1 MKNLLI
7 LSILS
12 ILSTF
17 AIASTANAQ
26 DFAKDCIPDCDSA
39 AKVVIFNG
47 ASFDGTVYLHD
58 ADVQLSTRQV
68 KAVHEIAANGQTPV
82 ICMDASVLVVTSNN

>member
-1 MKNLLI
+1 MRNI
-7 LSILS
+7 IIASILS
-12 ILSTF
+12 ILAT
-17 AIASTANAQ
+17 ATTANAQ
-26 DFAKDCIPDCDSA
+26 EFAKDCIPNCDSA

-68 KAVHEIAANGQTPV
+68 KAVKAIAAQGQLPV
-82 ICMDASVLVVTSNN
+82 VCMDAETVIVTANN

>member
-1 MKNLLI
+1 MRNII
-7 LSILS
+7 LASIL
-12 ILSTF
+12 
-17 AIASTANAQ
+17 AIVGTATTANAQ
-26 DFAKDCIPDCDSA
+26 DFAKDCIPNCDSA

-68 KAVHEIAANGQTPV
+68 KAVKAIAAQGQLPV
-82 ICMDASVLVVTSNN
+82 VCMDSEVVIVTANN